1 MEKYHH
7 AAKFITKHLG
17 QAEITIVL
25 GSGLSGYEERLSNRK
40 EVNYADIPGFPKST
54 APGHAGK
61 LISGTLND
69 KKVLLMSG
77 RFHSYE
83 GYSLKKV
90 TFPIRVFSLMGI
102 KKLILT
108 NAAGGINLSFQP
120 GQLMLITDFINFTG
134 KNPLRGKNMDEF
146 GPRFPDMTQAF
157 SPKFRE
163 IAINEAEK
171 LNIPLQQ
178 GVYCWFNGPTYETP
192 AEIRA
197 ARVLGADAVGM
208 STVPEVIVARH
219 SGMEVLGISV
229 ITNLGAGMTSQAL
242 SHEEVLETGKQVKE
256 IFSKLVDAIIV
267 QM

>member
-1 MEKYHH
+1 
-7 AAKFITKHLG
+7 
-17 QAEITIVL
+17 
-25 GSGLSGYEERLSNRK
+25 
-40 EVNYADIPGFPKST
+40 
-54 APGHAGK
+54 
-61 LISGTLND
+61 
-69 KKVLLMSG
+69 
-77 RFHSYE
+77 
-83 GYSLKKV
+83 
-90 TFPIRVFSLMGI
+90 
-102 KKLILT
+102 
-108 NAAGGINLSFQP
+108 
-120 GQLMLITDFINFTG
+120 
-134 KNPLRGKNMDEF
+134 MDEF